1 MLWGCFSAKGPGRLI
16 CVKERM
22 NGAMYREILSENL
35 LPSAR
40 ALNMKRGW
48 VFQHDNDP
56 KHTARAMK
64 EWLRKKHFKAL
75 EWPSQSPDLN
85 PIENLWREL
94 KVRVAQRQ
102 KLRVAQNIT
111 ALEEICME
119 ETLPVAL
126 LSSVACELAPLKIVF
141 LCVFFSIFISLFIR
155 VTSAMIMYDKRTLLD
170 IGQRYTNLIQDTL
183 YTDPAWPLEILR
195 STEADKGRLNNTRRR
210 RKHRGKRAG
219 IRNRLRKR
227 AHSPPLP
234 SILLANVQSLDNKM
248 DDLRARISFQ
258 RDIRDCNI
266 ICLSE
271 TWLTPS
277 VPDNAVTPSDNF
289 SVFRMDRTAEAGKT
303 KGGGVCFFI
312 NKKWC
317 DPRNISILSRSCS
330 PHLEHLSII
339 CRPFYLPREFSS
351 TVVTAVYIP
360 PQADSSL
367 ALSKLHDELSG
378 YINIHP
384 DAACIVAGDF
394 NKANLKKVIPNFHQH
409 ISCPTRGLN
418 TLDHCYTQF
427 KNAYKAHSL
436 PAFGKSDHAA
446 IFLTPDYKQRILQE
460 PPVKREVTRWSPHS
474 EATLQASLDDVDWD
488 MFRASSS
495 DVSEFTE
502 VALSFVN
509 TLTEQAT
516 ETVTIKTF
524 SNQKPWVDRTIRDA
538 VNHRTA
544 AYNAG
549 ILSGNMSEYK
559 SSCYALRRAVRAA
572 KRRYSERIESHF
584 QLNDSRRMW
593 QGLKTICSS
602 GNNNSVEVRADPLL
616 AVELNNFYGR
626 FECNSG
632 AILPSSASRSS
643 RQSSNDYAITLSED
657 DVRRELRRV
666 NVRKA
671 AGPDGITGRV
681 LRSCADQLAGL
692 FTSIFNESL
701 ATSVVPTPFKKSVI
715 IPVPKNSKLSCLNDY
730 RPVALTST
738 VMKVFER
745 LLKKHICSSIPA
757 TLDPLQFAY
766 RPNRSTDDAISQVLH
781 SSLTHID
788 SKNGNYVR
796 LLFIDYSSAFNTIVP
811 TKLAVKL
818 SDLGLNTSLCDW
830 IQDFLTARPQVVKV
844 GQFTSNSITLN
855 IGAPQ
860 GCVLSPLLY
869 SLYTHDCVSSHSST
883 SIIKFADDT
892 VVLGLI
898 NNDDKTAYLD
908 EVERLTTW
916 CQDNCLSLN
925 VSKTKELIVDFRK
938 RQQRPYTPLMISGT
952 PVERV
957 SSFKYLGVNISEDLT
972 WTTHI
977 QTQVKKA
984 RQRLYHLRQLRKFRV
999 SPAILKTFYSGAIE
1013 SVLTQ
1018 CISVWYGN
1026 SSNQDCKALQR
1037 VVRLAERISGSTLPS
1052 LQGIYLK
1059 RCRSRAAKITK
1070 DSNHPGNHLFRLLPS
1085 GRRYRSL
1092 MAKTERL
1099 RKSFFPQA
1107 IRLLNTNSVP

>member
-1 MLWGCFSAKGPGRLI
+1 M
-16 CVKERM
+16 
-22 NGAMYREILSENL
+22 
-35 LPSAR
+35 
-40 ALNMKRGW
+40 
-48 VFQHDNDP
+48 
-56 KHTARAMK
+56 
-64 EWLRKKHFKAL
+64 
-75 EWPSQSPDLN
+75 
-85 PIENLWREL
+85 
-94 KVRVAQRQ
+94 
-102 KLRVAQNIT
+102 
-111 ALEEICME
+111 
-119 ETLPVAL
+119 AL

-141 LCVFFSIFISLFIR
+141 LCVFFSIFTSLFIR

-248 DDLRARISFQ
+248 DNLRARISFQ

-271 TWLTPS
+271 TWLTPL

-289 SVFRMDRTAEAGKT
+289 FVFRMDRTAEAGKT

-409 ISCPTRGLN
+409 ISCLTRGLN

-460 PPVKREVTRWSPHS
+460 PPVEREVTRWSPHS

-715 IPVPKNSKLSCLNDY
+715 IPVPKNSKPSCLNDY

-781 SSLTHID
+781 YSLTHID

-898 NNDDKTAYLD
+898 NNDDETAYLD
-908 EVERLTTW
+908 EVERLTSW

-1018 CISVWYGN
+1018 CISVWYN
-1026 SSNQDCKALQR
+1026 NATNQDCKALQR

-1070 DSNHPGNHLFRLLPS
+1070 DSNHPGNHLFRLLPF